1 MLKII
6 AEISLPCD
14 CRTMETAVLNAAHSG
29 HHHDAQIALREADGK
44 LIVFYDEPDKQSG
57 KQ

>member
-6 AEISLPCD
+6 AEITLPCD

-44 LIVFYDEPDKQSG
+44 LIVFYDDPGDKPG

>member
-44 LIVFYDEPDKQSG
+44 LIVFYDDPGDKPG